1 MSHEY
6 KQVASEGSP
15 CLGRFCRNHAKGAP
29 RPGPEEGLKG
39 HPPPVSPYCFPE
51 LSCSVQ
57 FLIQGFRE
65 KGFLAAWDVAKLGV
79 HLQTDVWGDFLA

>member
-39 HPPPVSPYCFPE
+39 HPPPCFP
-51 LSCSVQ
+51 LLFS
-57 FLIQGFRE
+57 
-65 KGFLAAWDVAKLGV
+65 
-79 HLQTDVWGDFLA
+79 

>member
-39 HPPPVSPYCFPE
+39 HPPPLFPPIVFLNLVV
-51 LSCSVQ
+51 LSSS
-57 FLIQGFRE
+57 
-65 KGFLAAWDVAKLGV
+65 
-79 HLQTDVWGDFLA
+79 